1 MEEFDLRKY
10 MEDNVLLRE
19 DREVEMWDNMDE
31 EERLYTLLS
40 YIKDPDEAEALVDKS
55 FYDLPD
61 AIAAVIFE
69 IKDN

>member
-1 MEEFDLRKY
+1 

-55 FYDLPD
+55 FHDLPD
-61 AIAAVIFE
+61 AVAAVIFE